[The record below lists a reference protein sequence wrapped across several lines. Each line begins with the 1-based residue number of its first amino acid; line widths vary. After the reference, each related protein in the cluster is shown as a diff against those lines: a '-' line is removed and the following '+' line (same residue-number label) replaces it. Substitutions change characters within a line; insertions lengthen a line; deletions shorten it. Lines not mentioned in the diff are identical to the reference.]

1 MASWL
6 GWLIGALPWTSLLK
20 QAPSLVKAADAL
32 LSNATLHKTTKGHAA
47 ALKSLDERVAGLEAH
62 DRVDAE
68 LMKRLAEEMETLT
81 RTAAVVA
88 SRAKAAMVLSGIA
101 LAFGLAAV
109 AWLALLR

>member
-1 MASWL
+1 MAGWL

-32 LSNATLHKTTKGHAA
+32 VSNATLRKTTRGHAN
-47 ALKSLDERVAGLEAH
+47 ALKALDERVAHLEAH

-88 SRAKAAMVLSGIA
+88 SRVKAAMVLSA
-101 LAFGLAAV
+101 LALALGLAAV
-109 AWLALLR
+109 VWLALLR